1 MHEIYLREVY
11 VADMLGIFLILGA
24 IFSGAQKLQKKNNE
38 DKVLL
43 GVFILVI
50 TACIADAITFSVDG
64 LTGPGVGVFDLE
76 KGNVDKK
83 CQLQDFQ
90 CRL

>member
-1 MHEIYLREVY
+1 
-11 VADMLGIFLILGA
+11 
-24 IFSGAQKLQKKNNE
+24 
-38 DKVLL
+38 LL

-83 CQLQDFQ
+83 C
-90 CRL
+90 RL